1 MARAKKNKNETKTE
15 TVIEEELILNPE
27 MDEELSNGLGDDE
40 DEEEE
45 E

>member
-1 MARAKKNKNETKTE
+1 MARKKKTE
-15 TVIEEELILNPE
+15 QIDEDLILNPE

>member
-1 MARAKKNKNETKTE
+1 MARKKKNEQ
-15 TVIEEELILNPE
+15 VDEELILNPE